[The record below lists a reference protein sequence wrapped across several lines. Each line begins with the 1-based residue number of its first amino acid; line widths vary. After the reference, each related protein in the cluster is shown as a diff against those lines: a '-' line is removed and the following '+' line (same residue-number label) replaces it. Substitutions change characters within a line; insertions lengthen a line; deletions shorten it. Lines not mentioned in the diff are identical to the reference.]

1 MRKIVQLCWTGTT
14 LYALD
19 EQGYIWYINLRDGSW
34 ELHGNP
40 TDQDFVRESRGG
52 EEGKRENES
61 GAKARGGER

>member
-40 TDQDFVRESRGG
+40 TDQDFVRESRGRG
-52 EEGKRENES
+52 RGKT
-61 GAKARGGER
+61 